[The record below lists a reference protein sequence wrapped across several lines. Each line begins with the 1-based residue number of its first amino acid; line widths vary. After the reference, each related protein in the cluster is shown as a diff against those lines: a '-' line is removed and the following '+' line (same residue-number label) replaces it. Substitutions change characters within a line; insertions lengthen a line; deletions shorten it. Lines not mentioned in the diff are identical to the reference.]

1 MKAML
6 LCAGWGT
13 RLKPLTDSLP
23 KPLIRIAGFTLIH
36 DTLLHLH
43 SLGVDTAVVNGS
55 WMADMIEDYLKNAD
69 LPLNVLFQREEEPL
83 GTAGAVRKA
92 LPSLGEEFLVV
103 YGDTLTRQPVAPLM
117 ELHRRL
123 DSEVTIALAPTGE
136 PSSKG
141 IVLTEPDGT
150 VSYFREKPP
159 DEIAESNL
167 ANSGLYICRYSA
179 VEHLREGEFSD
190 FGMNIFPKLLN
201 EGRVLAAD
209 TPGGYTRDIGTGKS
223 YLIACHDVLSGR
235 LTSYACTGNI
245 MNGML
250 IENTQSYDN
259 IELKGTFWAEKGANI
274 SEGCSLENCVVLS
287 DAVIGTDCAL
297 KNVLV
302 MPRSKIPK
310 RTIADDKY
318 LKVF

>member
-6 LCAGWGT
+6 LCAGYGT

-55 WMADMIEDYLKNAD
+55 WMADMIEDYLKSAD
-69 LPLNVLFQREEEPL
+69 LPLDILFQREEEPL

-92 LPSLGEEFLVV
+92 LPILGEEFLVV
-103 YGDTLTRQPVAPLM
+103 YGDNLTRQPVAPLM
-117 ELHRRL
+117 DLHRRL

-141 IVLTEPDGT
+141 IVLAEPDGR

-159 DEIAESNL
+159 DEVAESNL

-179 VEHLREGEFSD
+179 VEHLHEGEFSD
-190 FGMNIFPKLLN
+190 FGMNIFPKLLK

-235 LTSYACTGNI
+235 LTPYAGNGNI
-245 MNGML
+245 MNGKL

-259 IELKGTFWAEKGANI
+259 IELKGTFWAEKGAYI

-287 DAVIGTDCAL
+287 GAVIGTDCAL

-302 MPRSKIPK
+302 MPRSKITK
-310 RTIADDKY
+310 QTIADDKY